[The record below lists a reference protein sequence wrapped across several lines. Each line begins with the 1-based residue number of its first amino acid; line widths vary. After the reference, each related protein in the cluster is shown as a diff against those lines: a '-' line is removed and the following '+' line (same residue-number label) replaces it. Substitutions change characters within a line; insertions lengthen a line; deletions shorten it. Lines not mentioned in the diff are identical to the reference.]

1 MKKNNNHLLVTK
13 VMLLFTFLSL
23 FAIKLTAQNVK
34 QISLEEATKLALD
47 HDLQL
52 KVDTAQINILTAK
65 LNYNKKQNL
74 PDVGVNLNYTRISDN
89 ITPFQVSFPTG
100 DVVLNPQILNQSYN
114 SFQLKQ
120 LIWSGGKVKYGTEI
134 SNKEL
139 AIAKL
144 DFDRN
149 KINTIYNISALWYNL
164 YVLKASKKIIAA
176 NIATLTESQKDV
188 NNFVKQGIVL
198 ENEAL
203 KIDLAVT
210 SLQSNLVDISNAIAA
225 LNFNFCTLTGLPTTT
240 VIELPEMLENESF
253 VAEKIDIYLST
264 AISSRAELKR
274 ITNYKD
280 IASIG
285 LKISKSNYA
294 PTVSAIASGN
304 YNLPEQRLF
313 PNQNVFTPTWFI
325 GVNVNWAVSN
335 FYKNPEK
342 INEGKQEI
350 IKANAI
356 YNQVQEGIL
365 MEVNAA
371 FTDYLQA
378 TEKIVIAKKAVAQ
391 ATENFRVEQ
400 NKLTASIIT
409 TTDFL
414 DANNKLLQAKL
425 NLNAAKANAQLAL
438 KKLNKTT
445 GK

>member
-240 VIELPEMLENESF
+240 VIELPN
-253 VAEKIDIYLST
+253 
-264 AISSRAELKR
+264 
-274 ITNYKD
+274 
-280 IASIG
+280 
-285 LKISKSNYA
+285 
-294 PTVSAIASGN
+294 
-304 YNLPEQRLF
+304 
-313 PNQNVFTPTWFI
+313 
-325 GVNVNWAVSN
+325 
-335 FYKNPEK
+335 
-342 INEGKQEI
+342 
-350 IKANAI
+350 
-356 YNQVQEGIL
+356 
-365 MEVNAA
+365 
-371 FTDYLQA
+371 
-378 TEKIVIAKKAVAQ
+378 
-391 ATENFRVEQ
+391 
-400 NKLTASIIT
+400 
-409 TTDFL
+409 
-414 DANNKLLQAKL
+414 
-425 NLNAAKANAQLAL
+425 
-438 KKLNKTT
+438 
-445 GK
+445 